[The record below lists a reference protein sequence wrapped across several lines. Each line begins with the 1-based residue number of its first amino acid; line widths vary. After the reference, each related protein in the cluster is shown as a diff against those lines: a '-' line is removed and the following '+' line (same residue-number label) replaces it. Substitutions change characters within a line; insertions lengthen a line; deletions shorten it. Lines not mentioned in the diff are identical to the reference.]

1 MTGSHDAGTTGAL
14 LVVAI
19 RSGDVEQLRATLAA
33 NPELANARLATGR
46 SGLRTPLQVVTDWP
60 GYYPQRP

>member
-1 MTGSHDAGTTGAL
+1 MTGSHDAETTDEL

-19 RSGDVEQLRATLAA
+19 RSGDVEQVRAILET

-46 SGLRTPLQVVTDWP
+46 SGH
-60 GYYPQRP
+60 